1 MKIVGNHTVRLAA
14 CPGLPWRPGRS
25 AGDSACIF
33 VYPLFRGLGKTRDNP
48 RHDILAIDV
57 GNTRLKWALY
67 DAHRPGAALIA
78 HGAEFLDHID
88 RLAESSWAQLPV
100 PTRMLGCVVAGDA
113 AKRRVQSRWSKWCA
127 GTWSRNGWCR
137 RPKRRGSPTATT
149 TLRAWVQTAG
159 WRWWARATMCWPGA
173 RHGRWWW

>member
-1 MKIVGNHTVRLAA
+1 MT
-14 CPGLPWRPGRS
+14 
-25 AGDSACIF
+25 F
-33 VYPLFRGLGKTRDNP
+33 
-48 RHDILAIDV
+48 LAIDV

-113 AKRRVQSRWSKWCA
+113 AKRRVQEQMEQMVRWDVEPQWVVSSAEEAGLTNGYDHPSRL
-127 GTWSRNGWCR
+127 
-137 RPKRRGSPTATT
+137 GSD
-149 TLRAWVQTAG
+149 RWVA
-159 WRWWARATMCWPGA
+159 MVGA
-173 RHGRWWW
+173 RHHVLARGRAPP